1 QMRERTKQ
9 ASQAQASSSRLRNFS
24 MNLDFSDESWRYILL
39 PIYVAAYRYG
49 ERTYQVLINGQTG
62 RLSGQR
68 PVDWRKVGL
77 AVAGVLS
84 PGVLLGLVMLILT
97 ASGRSNGLVFLFAM
111 LLLLAGVAA
120 TIALVHKARQLDDI

>member
-24 MNLDFSDESWRYILL
+24 MNLDFSDDSWRYIFLS
-39 PIYVAAYRYG
+39 IYVAAYRYG

-68 PVDWRKVGL
+68 PVDWKKVGL
-77 AVAGVLS
+77 AVAGILS
-84 PGVLLGLVMLILT
+84 PGVLLGLLMLVLSY
-97 ASGRSNGLVFLFAM
+97 SGRSNGLLFLFTM
-111 LLLLAGVAA
+111 LLL
-120 TIALVHKARQLDDI
+120 